1 MRYLVL
7 AIGLLP
13 LPALADDRGYLQ
25 ALLED
30 NLSGAGR
37 QVSITGFA
45 GALSSRATIEQ
56 LTIADDTGVWLTL
69 KDVALDWNRSAL
81 LSGAVSVNE
90 LSAAEIVLDR
100 LPQPGESAPSP
111 EAGTFALPEL
121 PVSVD
126 ISKVEAKRIVLGPT
140 VLGSAVEGSF
150 AASVSLIGGEGKA
163 SLTLDRTDDGPE
175 GAIALTAD
183 YSNASQRLSLDLS
196 AREGAGGIAAT
207 LLGLPGKPAASLEI
221 RGNGPFSDFAADVA
235 LATDGVDR
243 LAGQITV
250 KAADKDATAF
260 AADLSG
266 DLAPLFLPEYA
277 EFFGNRVAL
286 EVTGQRAA
294 DGRLDL
300 TGLDLSAKALTLQ
313 GALSLGA
320 DGLPRSF
327 ALTGRIAAADGAPV
341 LLPLTTDLP
350 VRVTSADI
358 TLGFDAA
365 QDEGWR
371 ALASIQGLDRA
382 DFRAS
387 RLTLAGSGRIARG
400 TAPRIGATFRFDA
413 EGLSPTDPALAAAL
427 GSFVSGDAVAYWTQG
442 DGAVSIPRLT
452 LLGEDYS
459 ARLGGQITGL
469 DAALTISG
477 RAEAEMADMGRLS
490 GLAGRKLGGAGVVT
504 VFGSGSP
511 LTGAFDAEVTAEGT
525 DLSASIPELDGLLKG
540 TSRVELSARRDQT
553 GTELRKLTLAATSL
567 AATAQGRIAS
577 SGADLTADLAFADLS
592 VMGARYGGALKG
604 KAHLTG
610 TLTEGATTLDA
621 TGSGLRIGQAEADK
635 LLAGQSNVSL
645 ELALKE
651 GAVQV
656 QRAEVS
662 NAQLQASA
670 TGAISAGVQTLDITA
685 RLVNLGLILP
695 EFPGPFTVEGKV
707 SQQAA
712 GTELRLVGK
721 GPGGIDAVLAGRLS
735 ADFASGDLSVTGK
748 AQAALANA
756 FIAPRAVQGGLG
768 FDLRLNGPLALS
780 SLSGTVNLAEGRL
793 SDPAL
798 TFALQG
804 IAARADL
811 RGGRVVLDA
820 TLPVTTGGQIALA
833 GSAGLTAPFAG
844 DLTIGLRRV
853 TLRDPELYETTVN
866 GDLQVSGP
874 LAGGARISGR
884 LALAGAELRVP
895 STGFGGAA
903 GIEGLRHLAEPAAV
917 RATRARA
924 GQMDGPATGG
934 NGGGPAYG
942 LDITVSAPNQVFVRG
957 RGLDAEL
964 GGEVRLLG
972 STAAVVPSGA
982 FNLIRGRLDILGKR
996 LDLSEALLQMEGELI
1011 PYLRIVAQTETDT
1024 ATVGVT
1030 IEGPATDPKVSFT
1043 SVPDMPEEEVL
1054 AQLLFG
1060 QTLQNLSALQAL
1072 QLANAV
1078 ATLAGRGGSGV
1089 VDRLRKGFGL
1099 DNLDVKT
1106 SAAGGAELT
1115 AGKYLTRNIYS
1126 EVTVDQSGKSQI
1138 NLNLDVSKSITL
1150 RGRASSDGTTG
1161 VGVYLEKDY

>member
-7 AIGLLP
+7 ALGLLP
-13 LPALADDRGYLQ
+13 LPALADDRSYLT

-37 QVSITGFA
+37 QVVITGFA
-45 GALSSRATIEQ
+45 GALSSRATIDQ
-56 LTIADDTGVWLTL
+56 LTIADEVGVWLTL

-121 PVSVD
+121 PVSVE
-126 ISKVEAKRIVLGPT
+126 ISNVAAKRIVLGPT

-150 AASVSLIGGEGKA
+150 AAAVSLIGGEGKA
-163 SLTLDRTDDGPE
+163 SLTLERTDDGPE
-175 GAIALTAD
+175 GAITLSAD

-207 LLGLPGKPAASLEI
+207 LLGLPGEPAASLEI

-250 KAADKDATAF
+250 KSAENDATGF
-260 AADLSG
+260 AATLAG

-286 EVTGQRAA
+286 DVTGQREA

-300 TGLDLSAKALTLQ
+300 SKLDLSARALTLQ
-313 GALSLGA
+313 GALSLA
-320 DGLPRSF
+320 PDGLPRSF

-350 VRVTSADI
+350 VRVTAADI
-358 TLGFDAA
+358 DLGFDAA

-371 ALASIQGLDRA
+371 ASASIQGLDRA

-387 RLTLAGSGRIARG
+387 RLTLSGSGRIARG
-400 TAPRIGATFRFDA
+400 AAARIGATLRFDA

-442 DGAVSIPRLT
+442 DGAVSIPRLN
-452 LLGEDYS
+452 LLGENYS
-459 ARLGGQITGL
+459 ARLGGRITGL
-469 DAALTISG
+469 DEALTISG

-490 GLAGRKLGGAGVVT
+490 GLAGRKLGGAGTVT

-525 DLSASIPELDGLLKG
+525 DLSADIPELDGLLRG
-540 TSRVELSARRDQT
+540 NSRVELSARRDQT
-553 GTELRKLTLAATSL
+553 GTELRRLSLVATSL
-567 AATAQGRIAS
+567 SATAQGRIAS
-577 SGADLTADLAFADLS
+577 TGADLTADLAFADLS
-592 VMGARYGGALKG
+592 VMGARYGGALQG
-604 KAHLTG
+604 KARLTG
-610 TLTEGATTLDA
+610 TLTEGGATLDA
-621 TGSGLRIGQAEADK
+621 IGTGLRVGQAEADK
-635 LLAGQSNVSL
+635 LLAGQSNVAL
-645 ELALKE
+645 ELTLKD

-662 NAQLQASA
+662 NAQLRASA
-670 TGAISAGVQTLDITA
+670 TGALSAGVQTLDVTA
-685 RLVNLGLILP
+685 RLANLGLILP
-695 EFPGPFTVEGKV
+695 EFPGPLTIEGKI
-707 SQQAA
+707 SQQTT
-712 GTELRLVGK
+712 GTEMRLVGK
-721 GPGGIDAVLAGRLS
+721 GPGGIDAVLAGRL
-735 ADFASGDLSVTGK
+735 ASGFAGGDLTLKGK

-756 FIAPRAVQGGLG
+756 FVEPRSVQGGVG

-780 SLSGTVNLAEGRL
+780 SLTGAVNLAEGRL

-804 IAARADL
+804 IAARAEL
-811 RGGRVVLDA
+811 RGGRIVLDA
-820 TLPVTTGGQIALA
+820 TLPVTSGGEISVA
-833 GSAGLTAPFAG
+833 GSAAMTAPFAG
-844 DLTIGLRRV
+844 DLAIGLRRV
-853 TLRDPELYETTVN
+853 TLRDPELYETTLS
-866 GDLQVSGP
+866 GDLQVTGP

-884 LALAGAELRVP
+884 LALAEAELRVP

-924 GQMDGPATGG
+924 GLLDGPATGG
-934 NGGGPAYG
+934 NASGPAYG

-996 LDLSEALLQMEGELI
+996 LDLSEALMQMEGELI
-1011 PYLRIVAQTETDT
+1011 PFLRIVAQTQTND

-1043 SVPDMPEEEVL
+1043 SVPEMPEEEVL

-1060 QTLQNLSALQAL
+1060 QNLQNLSALQAL

-1089 VDRLRKGFGL
+1089 VDRLRSGFGL

-1126 EVTVDQSGKSQI
+1126 EVTVDQSGKSEI
-1138 NLNLDVSKSITL
+1138 NLNLDVSRSITL